1 MSLDQAGRA
10 ANTTGDFLLTR
21 LSPTS
26 QLVLA
31 LLVGILPTLGFSA
44 LFVGFELQAL
54 GLALAGYLVGA
65 TFAIVLL
72 RRGYPH
78 QMLGL
83 GNLTTVFRMTM
94 VSALLAPIAGVA
106 MPWAVVVVATLAL
119 VLDGVDGYLAR
130 RAGLVSSFGGDLDM
144 EIDSILALI
153 LALNVWVAGIAGPWI
168 ILLGLP
174 RYLFMVAAKLM
185 PWLDRPLPP
194 SLSRRVICVVQV
206 ASIIGLYAQILP
218 EVFIIPVALIVA
230 GLLSW
235 SFVRDIIWLWRSR
248 P

>member
-1 MSLDQAGRA
+1 
-10 ANTTGDFLLTR
+10 
-21 LSPTS
+21 
-26 QLVLA
+26 LA
-31 LLVGILPTLGFSA
+31 LLVGILPTVAFSA
-44 LFVGFELQAL
+44 LFVGLNLQGIA
-54 GLALAGYLVGA
+54 LALAGYLFGA
-65 TFAIVLL
+65 TFALVLL

-78 QMLGL
+78 KVLGL
-83 GNLTTVFRMTM
+83 GNLTTIFRMTM
-94 VSALLAPIAGVA
+94 VAALLAPLATVEV
-106 MPWAVVVVATLAL
+106 PWAVVVVATFAL

-130 RAGLVSSFGGDLDM
+130 RAGLVSSFGGTLDM

-153 LALNVWVAGIAGPWI
+153 LALNVWAAGIAGPWI

-174 RYLFMVAAKLM
+174 RYLFIVAAKFM

-218 EVFIIPVALIVA
+218 NVFVIPVAMIVA
-230 GLLSW
+230 ALLIW
-235 SFVRDIIWLWRSR
+235 SFGRDIIWLWRAR